1 MGQNM
6 LLVRLTSPR
15 CSHIPSRF
23 SRSCSVLR
31 SLTVQTPRFLVLQW
45 GESAAAER
53 GGADRHYTALQ
64 AQSYLYS
71 VYRFTLTHHGAG
83 RSIKIAAAY
92 HWKKKERNLLILCV
106 SDINKQKAN
115 QSFTYD
121 SWLCNRHP
129 FVCILTSHIAYIF
142 CIFINP
148 IFFQVPTQ
156 NANQM
161 SPWPHIYT
169 MHFFN
174 NYAKQKR
181 DHQLPSKPQAD
192 KSEFAH
198 RAVLSAALFSVR
210 WNNPAISYC
219 RGMFHR
225 IRITT
230 VISDSTV

>member
-1 MGQNM
+1 MLSWHDKFRSNRPDSMGQNM

-92 HWKKKERNLLILCV
+92 HWKKKKEICLYFVSVISTNKKQINHLHMTVGCVTDTRLFAYWLHTLLTFFVFLLIPFFPSAHTKCQ
-106 SDINKQKAN
+106 SDVAMA
-115 QSFTYD
+115 SY
-121 SWLCNRHP
+121 L
-129 FVCILTSHIAYIF
+129 Y
-142 CIFINP
+142 
-148 IFFQVPTQ
+148 
-156 NANQM
+156 NA
-161 SPWPHIYT
+161 
-169 MHFFN
+169 F
-174 NYAKQKR
+174 
-181 DHQLPSKPQAD
+181 L
-192 KSEFAH
+192 
-198 RAVLSAALFSVR
+198 
-210 WNNPAISYC
+210 
-219 RGMFHR
+219 
-225 IRITT
+225 
-230 VISDSTV
+230 